1 MGTEVEK
8 VAGGVP
14 DLVRTPALEITAE
27 DVQLPRLYVGQFMS
41 QAVQD
46 GAVKAGDVYVADGAD
61 DPSPEVLFNSGS
73 NEPGAL
79 VHILNLRKGKSAQ
92 VDGDLMLFDFD
103 DPSAPEDAWVT
114 YNYVVALPE
123 YDTEVPAKWLLT
135 RTGRPTA
142 QRINTVIK
150 RNEATA
156 PAFAHAFRVKTV
168 ERKNEKGRFYV
179 PAITVAEARSED
191 VEVAGKLAV
200 SISGRAPEA
209 LPQGEQPAI

>member
-1 MGTEVEK
+1 MSELEK
-8 VAGGVP
+8 SQASVP

-27 DVQLPRLYVGQFMS
+27 DVALPRLYVGQFMS

-46 GAVKAGDVYVADGAD
+46 GLVKPGDVYVADGAD
-61 DPSPEVLFNSGS
+61 DPSPEVLWAFGS
-73 NEPGAL
+73 DSPGAL
-79 VHILNLRKGKSAQ
+79 VHVLSLRKGKSAQ
-92 VDGDLMLFDFD
+92 VDGDLELYDYD
-103 DPSAPEDAWVT
+103 DPAAPEDAWVT
-114 YNYVVALPE
+114 YNYIVALPE
-123 YDTEVPAKWLLT
+123 VDAEVPAKWLLT

-179 PAITVAEARSED
+179 PAITVVDAQNENLAVAE
-191 VEVAGKLAV
+191 KLAV
-200 SISGRAPEA
+200 SLAPRLSLEA
-209 LPQGEQPAI
+209 APTGDQPAI